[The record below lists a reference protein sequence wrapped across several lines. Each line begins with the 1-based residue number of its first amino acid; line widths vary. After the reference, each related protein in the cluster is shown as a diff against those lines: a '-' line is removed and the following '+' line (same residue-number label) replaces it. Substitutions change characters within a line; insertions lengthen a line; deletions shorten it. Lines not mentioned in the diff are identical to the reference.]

1 MIEKTNPLVRTCA
14 QPFALVH
21 EPKSTHA
28 VIALHGFTGY
38 AGELSLPAQRL
49 FEAGLDVYVPRYPGH
64 GTNGED
70 FLASNAAQW
79 LGEAERQ
86 YKELA
91 PQYAE
96 ISLIGHSMGG
106 AIAVILAQRHQVKR
120 MVLYAPA
127 LIIPS
132 LPAKSLAIIRF
143 FIKRTHKEWKRDP
156 SYQFFDNRDSD
167 DDEFLGKEYWSWNYP
182 GQVYEL
188 EKIRRQAV
196 DSLSEVVADTLV
208 FTGGED
214 LTIPQSAGILVLNEG
229 KGKNNWVHL
238 PKATHLI
245 PYDRDDATREEAM
258 DRTVSWLCS

>member
-1 MIEKTNPLVRTCA
+1 MKEKAIPVVRRCA
-14 QPFALVH
+14 LPYALIH
-21 EPKSTHA
+21 EPKATHA
-28 VIALHGFTGY
+28 VVALHGFTGY

-70 FLASNAAQW
+70 FLSSNGAQW
-79 LGEAERQ
+79 LEEAERQ
-86 YKELA
+86 YQEVAL
-91 PQYAE
+91 QYAE
-96 ISLIGHSMGG
+96 VSLLGHSMGG
-106 AIAVILAQRHQVKR
+106 VIAVILAQRHQVKR

-127 LIIPS
+127 LIIPA
-132 LPAKSLAIIRF
+132 LPVKSLAILRF
-143 FIKRTHKEWKRDP
+143 FIKRKQKEWNRDP
-156 SYQFFDNRDSD
+156 SYQFFDIRDSD

-188 EKIRRQAV
+188 ERLRRQAV
-196 DSLSEVVADTLV
+196 DVLSEVIADTLV

-238 PKATHLI
+238 PKGTHLI
-245 PYDRDDATREEAM
+245 PYDRDDTTREEAM
-258 DRTVSWLCS
+258 DRTVSWLSF